1 MDKSSPPITTNG
13 GHWVKWFLCIH
24 MIFQS
29 ELKVFWKIK
38 KFTKYAVTGDRYSF
52 IVLWDTDI
60 LNICVK
66 LNGFIGPYQIWLR
79 NGSIISSPPPPP
91 SCWDPHCSWRSPLHS
106 GGLGCNW
113 EDRMWDDPLQGDG
126 IIVDS
131 RYSPLF
137 LSSAILSP
145 FRSKL
150 VRSSARVAARGYPL
164 LHLGD
169 LPLQPGGWG
178 CTRRGSHALTVRG
191 TRGAP
196 GWEVVG
202 NWGGRHYQAPPC
214 ERFRYWLFWYR

>member
-1 MDKSSPPITTNG
+1 MLSQEID
-13 GHWVKWFLCIH
+13 
-24 MIFQS
+24 
-29 ELKVFWKIK
+29 
-38 KFTKYAVTGDRYSF
+38 SF

-106 GGLGCNW
+106 VGLGCNW

-169 LPLQPGGWG
+169 LPLQPGGQRQG
-178 CTRRGSHALTVRG
+178 GEDVRG
-191 TRGAP
+191 GGAMLWLS
-196 GWEVVG
+196 GGQEVPP
-202 NWGGRHYQAPPC
+202 GGR
-214 ERFRYWLFWYR
+214 WLETEEDDITKHLLVKDLDIDYFDIDRIILILCRL

>member
-1 MDKSSPPITTNG
+1 MLSQEID
-13 GHWVKWFLCIH
+13 
-24 MIFQS
+24 
-29 ELKVFWKIK
+29 
-38 KFTKYAVTGDRYSF
+38 SF

-150 VRSSARVAARGYPL
+150 HGL
-164 LHLGD
+164 LQGGIRYSTLVICHYS
-169 LPLQPGGWG
+169 PGGN
-178 CTRRGSHALTVRG
+178 VRG
-191 TRGAP
+191 VRMYEEGEPCSDCP
-196 GWEVVG
+196 GDKRCPRVG
-202 NWGGRHYQAPPC
+202 GGWKLRRTTLPSTSL
-214 ERFRYWLFWYR
+214 WKI